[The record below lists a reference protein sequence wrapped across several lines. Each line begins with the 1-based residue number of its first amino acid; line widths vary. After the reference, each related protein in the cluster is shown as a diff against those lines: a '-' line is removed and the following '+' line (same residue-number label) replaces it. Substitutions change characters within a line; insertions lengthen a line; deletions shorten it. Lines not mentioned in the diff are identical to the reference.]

1 MRHSLN
7 LAVDPYSKIH
17 GRCKALKNLVV
28 GYESPSATAA
38 VDGDLEELQKWRQ
51 QKIES
56 VLANERNIY
65 MEDAAVLVEITCEYG
80 NNLLFQML
88 VHHHNLLV
96 TLGN

>member
-1 MRHSLN
+1 MRYSLN

-28 GYESPSATAA
+28 GYESSSATATGT

-56 VLANERNIY
+56 VLGDDRNIY
-65 MEDAAVLVEITCEYG
+65 MEDAAILVELTCEYG
-80 NNLLFQML
+80 NSFLFQM
-88 VHHHNLLV
+88 
-96 TLGN
+96 